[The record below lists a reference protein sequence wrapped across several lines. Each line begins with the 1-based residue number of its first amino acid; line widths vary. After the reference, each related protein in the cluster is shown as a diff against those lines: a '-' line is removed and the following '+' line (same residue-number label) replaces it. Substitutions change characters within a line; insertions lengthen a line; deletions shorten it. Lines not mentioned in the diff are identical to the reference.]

1 MNTSCICSVMRFRFD
16 TFMIKRAVME
26 NDGRFLLRVIKRAE
40 IEKGLSFSQYVI
52 KRATRENDG
61 RFLQHMVNSTT
72 KHKDIYTGK
81 YWSKILGGAY
91 VN

>member
-1 MNTSCICSVMRFRFD
+1 MRLPYEDASC
-16 TFMIKRAVME
+16 
-26 NDGRFLLRVIKRAE
+26 L
-40 IEKGLSFSQYVI
+40 FSAMHLQII

-72 KHKDIYTGK
+72 KHKDLYTGK